1 MFRSRKKPGNQGQAV
16 VEFALIII
24 VLLLIIFFIVEASRI
39 LWAWVM
45 VQNAARTGARY
56 GITGQADLSCLADSP
71 PCDDP
76 RITSIQD
83 LVTENLTG
91 LPLNDSGAF
100 EDDYYYIVQ
109 IYGVNALGVFQE
121 GYAGLPGQPLAVR
134 VVYNVPIVTPI
145 LSGIVENIPVMGQVV
160 VNNELF
166 GQQGNANQGQGLPP
180 SLPPVPTAGPT
191 PSSTPSPTATP
202 TFTPGPTST
211 PTTDPTATSTPTCPT
226 QFEGDVVAGDQFV
239 GITGGLGATPP
250 ITVEL
255 LWVVNGNTQPIAT
268 GELRDFGPGRACPGH
283 VDIVIP
289 NNFTLTPGMFLV
301 VNNLVDGTTDY
312 TFVLDAPPTET
323 PQPTSTSLPTATPTP
338 SQTPTPSATPI
349 GPYID
354 AVPSCWSPGNPSTT
368 QLIGGNWPTS
378 PAAQSP
384 IVISLRDRFGNSS
397 ALTTIPQ
404 GHGGGFANINI
415 NVASFNPANS
425 PYVFVAQAINGSYA
439 EDQFLVPCPIAPTN
453 TPSPTPSPNP
463 ADLIIV
469 SYPTLVSTPPI
480 NGYEPVTFSY
490 VITNTGNINVS
501 SEFYVDTYFDP
512 LNVTTSTVPISY
524 SVGYISVS
532 NLAGGASRTITMTIN
547 GGFPGISTA
556 HTVVGMVDS
565 VLNITEGDEG
575 NNITNPLTVA
585 VTPPLQ
591 TPTPSPTPSGDTTI
605 AGIVR
610 TFTGSDWVP
619 QYRST
624 VYLVQVSGV
633 PTPTVVAQTESS
645 VTGSYFFT
653 NAIQGVDYSVY
664 ACKTLSTSSGIQVY
678 SAVRSA
684 INAPNLYVDLF
695 MMLSPGGCPVPTPIP

>member
-1 MFRSRKKPGNQGQAV
+1 MFRSRKKLGNQGQAI

-56 GITGQADLSCLADSP
+56 GITGQADLSCLADTP

-145 LSGIVENIPVMGQVV
+145 LSDIVENIPVMGQVV

-202 TFTPGPTST
+202 TFTPGPPPTST
-211 PTTDPTATSTPTCPT
+211 TNPTATATPTCQT

-239 GITGGLGATPP
+239 GITGGLGGPSP

-255 LWVVNGNTQPIAT
+255 LWVVNGNAQPIAT

-283 VDIVIP
+283 VDVVIP
-289 NNFTLTPGMFLV
+289 NNFTLTGGMFLV
-301 VNNLVDGTTDY
+301 INNLVDNTSDF
-312 TFVLDAPPTET
+312 TFVLAAPPTET
-323 PQPTSTSLPTATPTP
+323 AQPTSTSLPTATPTP

-354 AVPSCWSPGNPSTT
+354 AIPSCWSPGNPSTT

-384 IVISLRDRFGNSS
+384 IVISLRDRLGNSS
-397 ALTTIPQ
+397 TLTTIPQ
-404 GHGGGFANINI
+404 GHGGGFSNVII

-425 PYVFVAQAINGSYA
+425 PYYFVAQAINGSYA
-439 EDQFLVPCPIAPTN
+439 EDRFDVPCLTPPIPTA
-453 TPSPTPSPNP
+453 TPTPSPNP

-480 NGYEPVTFSY
+480 RGYEPVTFSY
-490 VITNTGNINVS
+490 MITNTGNINVS
-501 SEFYVDTYFDP
+501 SEFFVDTYFDP
-512 LNVTTSTVPISY
+512 LEVTTSTVPISY
-524 SVGYISVS
+524 SVGYIAVS
-532 NLAGGASRTITMTIN
+532 NLAGGASRVVTMTIN
-547 GGFPGISTA
+547 TGFPGTGTS

-565 VLNITEGDEG
+565 ILQITEGDEG
-575 NNITNPLTVA
+575 NNITTPLAIA
-585 VTPPLQ
+585 VTPPAQ
-591 TPTPSPTPSGDTTI
+591 TPTPVPTPSGDTTI

-610 TFTGSDWVP
+610 IFTGSDWVP
-619 QYRST
+619 QFRAQ

-633 PTPTVVAQTESS
+633 PTPTVVDQTSSS

-653 NAIQGVDYSVY
+653 NAIPGVNYSVY
-664 ACKTLSTSSGIQVY
+664 ACYTLSGASGTVVY
-678 SAVRSA
+678 SAVRSG
-684 INAPNLYVDLF
+684 INSPNLYVDMF
-695 MMLSPGGCPVPTPIP
+695 MMESPAGCLVPT